1 MLICESI
8 KLLTHEEFEQVREYH
23 QELKKGVET
32 HNEIL
37 QKLKECKE
45 DKLRGEYR
53 QQLKESSLYCEQYS
67 NKIEA
72 LLKKGTDRLLESKTP
87 SELIEHAYICLESLT
102 FEDFSYFLACHYQP
116 EDTLFTD
123 VVLLMM
129 ETTIFINTQTDIG
142 CILSYLSSIPEFEK
156 ESIKLQEDIE
166 RVSQNLRE
174 KLEENLPTLSDL
186 FKNAK
191 NNPPQTEANISETT
205 PYKLMSGIT
214 TDTFSFGMDKL
225 NRGVWK
231 GFEYAS
237 RIGNDNQIQFQPITV
252 NKNRP
257 DSENIY
263 VLATINFNE
272 LEGTQLSKKLTAY
285 DKRVYNAVGTFWSN
299 GYSVFSET
307 QLFKEIGNDV
317 SPSPTQIKRLHDS
330 LTKLRLTQI
339 WIDNAQETSH
349 GLKYPPVSYDGSLLP
364 FERVTAYDNKG
375 EICEG
380 AIHLFREP
388 PLFQFARERKQIST
402 IKRKLLLSPVNKTDG
417 NLEIEDYL
425 LERIS
430 KMKNDRTHPRKILY
444 SKLFENCNI
453 TEKKQKQR
461 TPKKVEKYLEYYKK
475 ENEIKGYQP
484 EKDGVTIIL

>member
-166 RVSQNLRE
+166 RVSQKLRE
-174 KLEENLPTLSDL
+174 RLEENLPTLSDL
-186 FKNAK
+186 FENAK
-191 NNPPQTEANISETT
+191 NNPPQTEANISEST
-205 PYKLMSGIT
+205 PYRLMSGV
-214 TDTFSFGMDKL
+214 TDKFTFPVDKVNL
-225 NRGVWK
+225 SVWK
-231 GFEYAS
+231 GFRYLS
-237 RIGNDNQIQFQPITV
+237 RLDNNNQITLQAITV
-252 NKNRP
+252 NGNHSE
-257 DSENIY
+257 SENIY
-263 VLATINFNE
+263 VLTSINFNE
-272 LEGTQLSKKLTAY
+272 LEGTRLSKKLTAY
-285 DKRVYNAVGTFWSN
+285 DKRVYSAVGTFWSK
-299 GYSVFSET
+299 GHSVFSET
-307 QLFKEIGNDV
+307 QLWREIGNTK
-317 SPSPTQIKRLHDS
+317 SPSPTQIKKIHDS

-339 WIDNAQETSH
+339 SIDNIQETSH
-349 GLKYPPVSYDGSLLP
+349 GLK
-364 FERVTAYDNKG
+364 
-375 EICEG
+375 
-380 AIHLFREP
+380 
-388 PLFQFARERKQIST
+388 
-402 IKRKLLLSPVNKTDG
+402 
-417 NLEIEDYL
+417 
-425 LERIS
+425 
-430 KMKNDRTHPRKILY
+430 
-444 SKLFENCNI
+444 
-453 TEKKQKQR
+453 
-461 TPKKVEKYLEYYKK
+461 
-475 ENEIKGYQP
+475 
-484 EKDGVTIIL
+484 